1 MSIEKRRPEK
11 DEVFNEKDAKAY
23 ASGCDFHEG
32 IKKTSDY
39 AIVAAEAA
47 RMFGKQGRLS
57 GLVVEVCPGPGNL
70 CGELIKRGAQKTIGI
85 DASETMLDH
94 ASDKFAREIT
104 QGRMEFQKGWAQKLP
119 VNDGVAKGSIN
130 FHSFHQFKDEQR
142 AFDALKEMVRILAP
156 NGWGFVRD
164 FRRDVSK
171 PIMDT
176 FLKQRTAKTPAVA
189 ELLRESLSAAFTQD
203 EFIDMLKRI
212 DGIKFTVERARDPRR
227 ILSLWS
233 AIALDPVPH
242 WMDSMIDQNVKIQKF
257 PRTY

>member
-11 DEVFNEKDAKAY
+11 NEVFDEKDAKAY
-23 ASGCDFHEG
+23 ASGCDFKEG
-32 IKKTSDY
+32 IKQTSDY

-47 RMFGKQGRLS
+47 RMFGTQGRLS

-70 CGELIKRGAQKTIGI
+70 CGELLHKGASKVIGI
-85 DASETMLDH
+85 DASQTMLDH
-94 ASDKFAREIT
+94 ASEKFKREIAKN
-104 QGRMEFQKGWAQKLP
+104 QMEFKKGWAQQLP
-119 VNDGVAKGSIN
+119 LGDNIAKGTLN

-142 AFDALKEMVRILAP
+142 AFDALKEMIRILKP

-164 FRRDVSK
+164 FRRDV
-171 PIMDT
+171 PTLVMDR
-176 FLKQRTAKTPAVA
+176 FLKRRTAKTPAVA
-189 ELLRESLSAAFTQD
+189 ELLRDSLSAAFSQD

-212 DGIKFTVERARDPRR
+212 DGIKFTVEKASDPRR

-242 WMDSMIDQNVKIQKF
+242 WMDSMIDQNVKIQKLK
-257 PRTY
+257 

>member
-23 ASGCDFHEG
+23 ATGCDFKEG

-47 RMFGKQGRLS
+47 RMFGRGGRLS

-70 CGELIKRGAQKTIGI
+70 CGELIKMGAQKTIGI

-94 ASDKFAREIT
+94 ASQKFAREIA
-104 QGRMEFQKGWAQKLP
+104 QGRMEFKKGWAQKLP
-119 VNDGVAKGSIN
+119 VKDDIAKGSVN

-142 AFDALKEMVRILAP
+142 AFDALKEMVRILEP

-176 FLKQRTAKTPAVA
+176 FLKKRTAKTPAVA
-189 ELLRESLSAAFTQD
+189 ELLRESLSAAFSQD
-203 EFIDMLKRI
+203 EFRDMLKNI

-242 WMDSMIDQNVKIQKF
+242 WMDSMIDQNVKIQKLK
-257 PRTY
+257 

>member
-11 DEVFNEKDAKAY
+11 DEVFNEEDAKAY
-23 ASGCDFHEG
+23 ASGCDFKEG
-32 IKKTSDY
+32 IKQTSDY

-47 RMFGKQGRLS
+47 RMFGKRGRLS

-70 CGELIKRGAQKTIGI
+70 CGELLHKGASKVIGI
-85 DASETMLDH
+85 DASETMLNH
-94 ASDKFAREIT
+94 ASQKFVHEIA
-104 QGRMEFQKGWAQKLP
+104 QGRMEFKKGWAQNLP
-119 VNDGVAKGSIN
+119 INDGVAKGSIN

-164 FRRDVSK
+164 FRRDV
-171 PIMDT
+171 PTLVMDR
-176 FLKQRTAKTPAVA
+176 FLKKRSAKTPEVA
-189 ELLRESLSAAFTQD
+189 ELLRESLSAAFSQD
-203 EFIDMLKRI
+203 EFIDMLKRL
-212 DGIKFTVERARDPRR
+212 DGIKFTVEKARDPRR

-242 WMDSMIDQNVKIQKF
+242 WMDSTIDQNVKIQKLK
-257 PRTY
+257 

>member
-1 MSIEKRRPEK
+1 M
-11 DEVFNEKDAKAY
+11 
-23 ASGCDFHEG
+23 
-32 IKKTSDY
+32 
-39 AIVAAEAA
+39 
-47 RMFGKQGRLS
+47 
-57 GLVVEVCPGPGNL
+57 
-70 CGELIKRGAQKTIGI
+70 GAQKTIGI

-94 ASDKFAREIT
+94 ASQKFAREIA
-104 QGRMEFQKGWAQKLP
+104 QGRMEFKKGWAQKLP
-119 VNDGVAKGSIN
+119 VKDDIAKGSVN

-142 AFDALKEMVRILAP
+142 AFDALKEMVRILEP

-176 FLKQRTAKTPAVA
+176 FLKKRTAKTPAVA
-189 ELLRESLSAAFTQD
+189 ELLRESLSAAFSQD
-203 EFIDMLKRI
+203 EFRDMLKNI

-242 WMDSMIDQNVKIQKF
+242 WMDSMIDQNVKIQKLK
-257 PRTY
+257 